1 LVARA
6 LTESGDMLLLMIF
19 VISLLTLIFSTLM
32 YAVEQGDLDGALGYY
47 VREGEPGTNDDG
59 TPRRSPF
66 DSVPS
71 GFWWAIV
78 TLVTIGYGD
87 DYPITPIGKVI
98 AGVLMIAGAR
108 CAPRAVLCCAVR
120 ASRLAAAA
128 AAAAVRALA
137 AAARPPPKK
146 KTSFPARRPALPR
159 AAHLGD
165 WLQLS

>member
-1 LVARA
+1 
-6 LTESGDMLLLMIF
+6 MLLLMIF

-87 DYPITPIGKVI
+87 DYPITPGGKVI

-108 CAPRAVLCCAVR
+108 CAPRRAVLCFALLRCTLLCFALLCVPR
-120 ASRLAAAA
+120 ASRPLQLQQQC
-128 AAAAVRALA
+128 ALWPPPPE
-137 AAARPPPKK
+137 PPPKI
-146 KTSFPARRPALPR
+146 SSPARRPALPR